1 MELGLKE
8 KVVIVTGSGR
18 GIGRA
23 IAMSLATEGANV
35 AINDFYAERAEAVAE
50 EIKAKGGNAIA
61 AQADVTQG
69 ESVQQMVDKVVGEWG
84 TVHILVNNAGIPAG
98 TLETDPLA
106 VIRTFMDT
114 SRPEWEK
121 WVNLDFFGVMNCCKA
136 VLPLMAKQKY
146 GKILSIISDAGR
158 VGEPGQAVYSGV
170 KAGIVGFSKALAKEV
185 ARYEINVN
193 CVAPSATTGT
203 FLSELMGTDKPRN
216 AAEQERLDKIL
227 KVYPLGRAKKRLG
240 TPTDLANAVCFFVSD
255 ASEWVT
261 GQVLSVN
268 GGYCMVD

>member
-121 WVNLDFFGVMNCCKA
+121 WVNLDFLGVMNCCKA